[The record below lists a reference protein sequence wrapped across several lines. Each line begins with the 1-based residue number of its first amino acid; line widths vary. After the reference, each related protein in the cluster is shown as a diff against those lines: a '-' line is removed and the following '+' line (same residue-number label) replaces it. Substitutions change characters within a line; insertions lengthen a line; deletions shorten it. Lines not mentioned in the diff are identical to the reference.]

1 METDEYHQQARA
13 NKSKDK
19 PDSELNEFDEASLM
33 LAILRV
39 LTLHFK
45 ILKEHRRQG
54 VEDQALE
61 KRVEGKKA
69 AAKKRASRRSK

>member
-1 METDEYHQQARA
+1 MT
-13 NKSKDK
+13 
-19 PDSELNEFDEASLM
+19 M